1 MDIPEFRRGLE
12 LNSRELNKL
21 SNAVRSAA
29 VTSVI
34 GGRFTRT
41 PGGTTIIVNDQV
53 RGGGGGGSSIP
64 CPFQVSDATDEEGMK
79 VQIEWGLIWQMLPT
93 GMQPDNDP
101 PLKMTITATGYVY
114 SKIVFNK
121 DTLIPTSVSF
131 SIETEIKSNSD
142 TTQYNLIAIVTVDT
156 TTQPASITGIQNI
169 CIQPFPSPCALAET
183 SA

>member
-131 SIETEIKSNSD
+131 SIETEIKSNTD

-169 CIQPFPSPCALAET
+169 CIQPFPSPCSLAG
-183 SA
+183 SNA